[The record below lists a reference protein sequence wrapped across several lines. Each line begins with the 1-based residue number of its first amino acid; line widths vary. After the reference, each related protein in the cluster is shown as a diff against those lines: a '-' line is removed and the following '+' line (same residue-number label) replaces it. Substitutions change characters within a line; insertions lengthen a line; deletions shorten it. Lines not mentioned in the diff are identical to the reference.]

1 MPMKRFFVFLYF
13 IVYAS
18 GALAEIDPF
27 LQDKARGWFWK
38 EPIPQEEEPKKE
50 EEKPQEPVVV
60 IEGKKEEKAK
70 EPPTFSVE
78 WFQKNY
84 LSILHKAIDDPTP
97 ENVDK
102 WRLATRVMLDKA
114 SNVVQVFRERL
125 AVDPDLDEQNRYPIA
140 NVMRSQMQANLT
152 RNIDSALNYLSDKMG
167 LWIFLD
173 ENCNFCRIQYH
184 IIKKLAEKTKL
195 EIRYI
200 VKQGRPIFGMSEDEE
215 VLPDL
220 GQSEFLNIKLTPAI
234 VMVIPPDKYIVLSQ
248 GMLSADIISER
259 ILLAAK
265 SEGLLDKERYAETN
279 PNVAGLITPDQ
290 INSLADLKLD
300 SPDFSKRIREI
311 IQKNMGE
318 LNATRVNRPK
328 LDLTNDR

>member
-1 MPMKRFFVFLYF
+1 MKRLLFLSLMIGYVGF
-13 IVYAS
+13 A
-18 GALAEIDPF
+18 AAEIDPF
-27 LQDKARGWFWK
+27 LHDKARGWFWK

-50 EEKPQEPVVV
+50 EEKPNEPVVV
-60 IEGKKEEKAK
+60 IDNKKSENPK

-84 LSILHKAIDDPTP
+84 MSILYRAIDDPTP

-140 NVMRSQMQANLT
+140 NVMRSQMQANLM

-167 LWIFLD
+167 LWVFLD

-184 IIKKLAEKTKL
+184 IIKDLAKKTKL

-234 VMVIPPDKYIVLSQ
+234 VMVIPPEKYIVLSQ

-265 SEGLLDKERYAETN
+265 SEGLLDKKRYAETN
-279 PNVAGLITPDQ
+279 PNVAGLITPEQ
-290 INSLADLKLD
+290 INSLSDLKLD

-311 IQKNMGE
+311 IRENMGE
-318 LNATRVNRPK
+318 LNATRVNRPR
-328 LDLTNDR
+328 LDSADDQ